1 MKLPI
6 GQFYLYLADVGN
18 TSSASIPLCLDK
30 AVREGELKPGMRIAL
45 AGFGSGLTWAGTLM
59 QWPYI

>member
-6 GQFYLYLADVGN
+6 DKFYLNLKEVGN

-30 AVREGELKPGMRIAL
+30 ATRDGSLKHGMRIAL
-45 AGFGSGLTWAGTLM
+45 AGFGAGLTWAGVLSR
-59 QWPYI
+59 WPYL